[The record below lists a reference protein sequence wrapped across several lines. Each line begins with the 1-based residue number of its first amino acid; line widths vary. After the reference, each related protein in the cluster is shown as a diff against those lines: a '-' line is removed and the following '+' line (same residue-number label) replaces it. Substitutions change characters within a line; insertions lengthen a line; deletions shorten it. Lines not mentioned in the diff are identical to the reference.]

1 MGSVENYRI
10 RRMKKADLAAVEE
23 IERASFPMPWDKD
36 AFEQELT
43 NPCGHYLVLEQ
54 NGEILAMGG
63 MWLIL
68 GEGQITTIAVRPD
81 CRGMGYGRAVLRA
94 LLRAAYDELHVSDM
108 SLEVRPSN
116 LIARNL
122 YESMGFIAEGRRKH
136 YYEDNGEDALILW
149 NHDTTAF
156 F

>member
-1 MGSVENYRI
+1 MGSVGNYRI
-10 RRMKKADLAAVEE
+10 RPMAQADLAAVEE
-23 IERASFPMPWDKD
+23 IEQASFSMPWPED

-43 NPCGHYLVLEQ
+43 NPCAHYLVLEEDGQ
-54 NGEILAMGG
+54 ILAMGG

-81 CRGMGYGRAVLRA
+81 CRGKGYGRAVLRA
-94 LLRAAYDELHVSDM
+94 LLKAADDELFVRDM

-116 LIARNL
+116 TVARSL
-122 YESMGFIAEGRRKH
+122 YESMGFVVEGRRKH
-136 YYEDNGEDALILW
+136 YYEDNGEDALIMW